1 MLVELVGAPGVGK
14 STLAKAVCARAE
26 VRTRHQL
33 SADWH
38 RQSLPSRAIYIGR
51 GFAKPER
58 LIAAARLAFS
68 CRLHNRG
75 SIGRLL
81 RVIAKS
87 EWLLSRSGPVLL
99 DQGFLQDLWSILYMS
114 GCNAPNPAHLS
125 PFLRSVLPR
134 DDTIIVFIA
143 VDPNIAF
150 ERISRRSAGHSR
162 FDGLS
167 QVELQASIGRAA
179 QLPSAIASAATGAG
193 LRVVELDGSE
203 EIGTL
208 AEQFFS
214 LLPASV
220 HREPS

>member
-1 MLVELVGAPGVGK
+1 MLIELVGAPGVGK

-38 RQSLPSRAIYIGR
+38 RQSLPSRAIHIGR
-51 GFAKPER
+51 GFARPKR

-68 CRLHNRG
+68 CRLHDRG

-87 EWLLSRSGPVLL
+87 EWLSSRSGPVVL
-99 DQGFLQDLWSILYMS
+99 DQGFLQDLWSILYMG
-114 GCNAPNPAHLS
+114 GCNGPNPAHLS

-134 DDTIIVFIA
+134 DDMIVVLIA
-143 VDPNIAF
+143 VDPNTEF
-150 ERISRRSAGHSR
+150 ERIRRRSGGHSR

-167 QVELQASIGRAA
+167 QLELETSIERAA
-179 QLPSAIASAATGAG
+179 RLPEAIASAARRAG
-193 LRVVELDGSE
+193 IEVVELDGSE
-203 EIGTL
+203 GIDTL
-208 AEQFFS
+208 AEQIFS

-220 HREPS
+220 YLKGR